1 MSRRNITHCP
11 KIEGLERRRLLA
23 AAFDASTNTLTVT
36 GTEAADDIAVVLYE
50 DEASV
55 TVNGVNDYESYV
67 IDHLKIL
74 ALGGG
79 DHVGVVIHGEIISPR
94 TIDVNADL
102 GSGNDT
108 FTAVGGAVTVNGG
121 AGDDTITGSYF
132 RDVLNGGEGNDSL
145 NGSWGIDTVNGNA
158 GTDRAS
164 NDALDSLVSI
174 ETKIDAKG
182 SGQVT
187 ADGTLLVQGTNAADE
202 IFIRGDQ
209 TVVIINGTWYPLY
222 DDSEA
227 SPAPVFTRIEIR
239 GLGGDDYL
247 EGRETHPPFPSRI
260 TFDGG
265 SGNDFFYF
273 EDLTASVIG
282 GSGDDVV
289 TLKYYAGLRGF
300 SDSSGIDTIDAETGV
315 IDLRLYPAVENA
327 IGHYSIIG
335 NDLDNVLH
343 NIAYARGATLSGG
356 KGNDILRSDSWEGL
370 LEGGDGNDLLWG
382 QDDGFLPW
390 EANAG
395 QTLDGGAGVDTLWGS
410 DGGPTTYQNGEVVNP
425 PRPANPVTNDANFRN
440 STISG
445 SEGADEILIFGL
457 PADSG
462 FVIFN
467 GVPFELPG
475 TGITVLGKG
484 GNDRIEIR
492 ANDSWG
498 MRGNFDGGNGND
510 SLFGGSY
517 NDTLLGGAGDDL
529 LDGRGGPDL
538 MKGGAGSD
546 LVDYSARTAGVAVGI
561 GTLADDG
568 EAGEKDNVYND
579 IEKVR
584 GGKGNDRLNG
594 SAGPNVLYG
603 GAGNDVL
610 LGNGGADALFGEA
623 GNDSL
628 DGGDANDYLDGG
640 SGNDTLRGGGGIDKF
655 FGWDGNDIFYT
666 RDGNKETV
674 SGGNGTDKAQR
685 DAFDVLFSVEATL
698 P

>member
-1 MSRRNITHCP
+1 MSRRKITRCP

-23 AAFDASTNTLTVT
+23 AVYDASTKTLTVT
-36 GTEAADDIAVVLYE
+36 GTEAADNITVELHRDG
-50 DEASV
+50 ASV
-55 TVNGVNDYESYV
+55 TVNGVNDYSGEDA

-74 ALGGG
+74 ALGGA
-79 DHVGVVIHGEIISPR
+79 DHVGVVIHGEDMSPR
-94 TIDVNADL
+94 TVDVSADL

-265 SGNDFFYF
+265 SGNDFFDVM
-273 EDLTASVIG
+273 DLTVSVIG

-289 TLKYYAGLRGF
+289 ALEYSAGLRGF
-300 SDSSGIDTIDAETGV
+300 SDSSGIDTIDASGWIPSGPLGA
-315 IDLRLYPAVENA
+315 IDLRLYPTIENA
-327 IGHYSIIG
+327 IGGYGHSIIG
-335 NDLDNVLH
+335 NDLDNVL
-343 NIAYARGATLSGG
+343 RGYFNLSGG
-356 KGNDILRSDSWEGL
+356 KGNDILRSDSTDGL

-382 QDDGFLPW
+382 AGDGNDPPW
-390 EANAG
+390 GADG

-410 DGGPTTYQNGEVVNP
+410 EGGRTTYQNGEVVNP
-425 PRPANPVTNDANFRN
+425 PLPANPVTTDANFG

-445 SEGADEILIFGL
+445 SEGADEILIVGH
-457 PADSG
+457 PRI
-462 FVIFN
+462 VIFN
-467 GVPFELPG
+467 GALFEIRG
-475 TGITVLGKG
+475 SVNTVLGKG
-484 GNDRIEIR
+484 GNDRIEMR
-492 ANDSWG
+492 G
-498 MRGNFDGGNGND
+498 MRGNVDGGDGND
-510 SLFGGSY
+510 SLFGSSY

-529 LDGRGGPDL
+529 LDGRGGGDL

-594 SAGPNVLYG
+594 SAGANVLYG

-623 GNDSL
+623 G
-628 DGGDANDYLDGG
+628 
-640 SGNDTLRGGGGIDKF
+640 
-655 FGWDGNDIFYT
+655 
-666 RDGNKETV
+666 
-674 SGGNGTDKAQR
+674 
-685 DAFDVLFSVEATL
+685 
-698 P
+698 